1 MLVPEPPNEIESIQ
15 HQILTERNLRD
26 DFKHAPLDIRKL
38 TKGKLIEAMINLLRE
53 LTEKRRMNDEVKEYW
68 EGFDAAEAEEEE
80 GRVTHV
86 TGRREII

>member
-26 DFKHAPLDIRKL
+26 FKHAPPDIRTL
-38 TKGKLIEAMINLLRE
+38 TKGKLTEAMISLLKE

-68 EGFDAAEAEEEE
+68 EGFDAVEAEEEE

-86 TGRREII
+86 TGRRQII